1 MATGPVSYSLTFMC
15 SVLAYFFFLF
25 LHNTV
30 LLTETEAVW
39 FLSDVGIMLVLDGIG
54 KKNFNSHVYIS
65 GAIIKDE
72 IQN

>member
-1 MATGPVSYSLTFMC
+1 MI
-15 SVLAYFFFLF
+15 
-25 LHNTV
+25 
-30 LLTETEAVW
+30 
-39 FLSDVGIMLVLDGIG
+39 FLSDVGIMLFLDGIG